1 VKRVDRQ
8 RAWPLLLLGLVLAV
22 GLLAVARP
30 QHVVQLAIRAQ
41 PSGLAAAFAV
51 TAAVAA
57 LRGLRLKVVVGRSLG
72 ALRALAVHAVTQF
85 AAAVVPMRLGEAA
98 TLPLLHRA
106 GVPGLLRGV
115 SVVVTVRLLDL
126 LALLV
131 WATVAGL
138 WLGARGALA
147 GTALVIVAATVLAVA
162 AVVQRF
168 LAAAARR
175 YRHASP
181 RWRRVLRQA
190 LQVRAELKR
199 LVATPGR
206 AAAAMA
212 LSLAAWGG
220 VWWVTVLL
228 LRAMGLVWPAATVLW
243 GTLGATLGAALPL
256 NAVGN
261 FGTLEAGWTAAL
273 TALGIPASQALAAGF
288 ATHAWSLLF
297 NAALAAA
304 AVPLTLRP
312 PRAPS
317 AAALATRKARR
328 SD

>member
-1 VKRVDRQ
+1 MKPIARQ
-8 RAWPLLLLGLVLAV
+8 RAWPLLLLGLVLAA

-30 QHVVQLAIRAQ
+30 QRVLELAIRAQ

-51 TAAVAA
+51 TAAVAV

-85 AAAVVPMRLGEAA
+85 SAAVVPMRLGEAA
-98 TLPLLHRA
+98 ILPLLHRA

-131 WATVAGL
+131 WVTVAGL
-138 WLGARGALA
+138 WLGTRGALA
-147 GTALVIVAATVLAVA
+147 GMVLVVVTAAALAVA
-162 AVVQRF
+162 ALAQKL
-168 LAAAARR
+168 LAATARR
-175 YRHASP
+175 YRHGSP
-181 RWRRVLRQA
+181 RWRRGLRQA

-199 LVATPGR
+199 LAATPGR

-220 VWWVTVLL
+220 VWWLTVLL
-228 LRAMGLVWPAATVLW
+228 LRAMGLAWPAVTVLW

-273 TALGIPASQALAAGF
+273 TALGIPPGQALAAGF

-312 PRAPS
+312 PPTPP
-317 AAALATRKARR
+317 AASLATRQARR
-328 SD
+328 SA

>member
-1 VKRVDRQ
+1 MLV
-8 RAWPLLLLGLVLAV
+8 LGLVLAV

-30 QHVVQLAIRAQ
+30 RHVVQLATRAQ
-41 PSGLAAAFAV
+41 PSGLVAALAV

-57 LRGLRLKVVVGRSLG
+57 LRGLRLKLVVGRSLG
-72 ALRALAVHAVTQF
+72 WLRALAVHAVTQF

-98 TLPLLHRA
+98 ILPLLHRA

-147 GTALVIVAATVLAVA
+147 GTVLVIVGATALALAALA
-162 AVVQRF
+162 QKL
-168 LAAAARR
+168 LAAASRR

-190 LQVRAELKR
+190 LEVRTELRR
-199 LVATPGR
+199 LAATPGR
-206 AAAAMA
+206 AAAALA

-228 LRAMGLVWPAATVLW
+228 LRAMGLAWPAVTVLW
-243 GTLGATLGAALPL
+243 GTLGATLGALLPL
-256 NAVGN
+256 NAIGN

-312 PRAPS
+312 PCAPS
-317 AAALATRKARR
+317 AASLATRKARR
-328 SD
+328 SA

>member
-1 VKRVDRQ
+1 MNRIDRR
-8 RAWPLLLLGLVLAV
+8 RAWPLLVFGLLLAA

-30 QHVVQLAIRAQ
+30 QRVVQLATGAQ
-41 PSGLAAAFAV
+41 PSGLAAAFVV

-57 LRGLRLKVVVGRSLG
+57 LRGLRLKVVVGRSLDS
-72 ALRALAVHAVTQF
+72 LRALAVHAVTQF
-85 AAAVVPMRLGEAA
+85 SAAVVPMRLGEAA
-98 TLPLLHRA
+98 ILPLLHRA

-115 SVVVTVRLLDL
+115 SVAVTVRLLDL

-131 WATVAGL
+131 WATIAGV
-138 WLGARGALA
+138 WLGARGVLA
-147 GTALVIVAATVLAVA
+147 GMVLVIAVATVLGVA
-162 AVVQRF
+162 ALAQKL
-168 LAAAARR
+168 LAAAAGR

-199 LVATPGR
+199 LAATPGR

-220 VWWVTVLL
+220 VWGVTVLL
-228 LRAMGLVWPAATVLW
+228 VQAMGLTWPAASVLW
-243 GTLGATLGAALPL
+243 GTLGATLGAALPI

-261 FGTLEAGWTAAL
+261 FGTMEAGWTAAL
-273 TALGIPASQALAAGF
+273 TALGIPADQALAAGF
-288 ATHAWSLLF
+288 ATHAWSLVF

-304 AVPLTLRP
+304 AVPLSLRP

-317 AAALATRKARR
+317 AASLATRKARR
-328 SD
+328 SA